1 MISWYVRFAMAAH
14 RTDRWHAVS
23 FVSEALRGNPLGD
36 PHERPLHVWVPEDAS
51 RRYPCVYVI
60 QGMAGM
66 ADAWFNV
73 APWTRSYPDLIDALM
88 PEAVVV
94 LVDAF
99 TKLGGSQ
106 YLDSPGIG
114 NYHTYLCDEIVP
126 YVDAHF
132 PTLAAREHRG
142 IQGKSSGGYGSMIT
156 PLLRPDL
163 FGGLA
168 THAGDALFEVCYA
181 RDFAPAARALRDHY
195 DGSFDVFWA
204 DFLSG
209 RPVLSSPYD
218 ELLVNTYAMCAAY
231 SARADGSVEIPFDLA
246 TGELDPKVWARWL
259 RFDPVVLAREE
270 THRETLRDLRAVWID
285 AGADDEY
292 HLELCATAFHR
303 EVLASGIE
311 PARVHFELF
320 PGTHRGLTWRYP
332 LSLAFLV
339 EGLSSTL

>member
-36 PHERPLHVWVPEDAS
+36 PHERPLHVWVPEDTS

-73 APWTRSYPDLIDALM
+73 EPWATSYPDRIDALA

-99 TKLGGSQ
+99 TAIGGSQ

-126 YVDAHF
+126 YIDAHF

-181 RDFAPAARALRDHY
+181 RDFAPAARALRQRY
-195 DGSFDVFWA
+195 NGSFDEFWA
-204 DFLSG
+204 DFRSG
-209 RPVLSSPYD
+209 RPVLASPDD

-231 SARADGSVEIPFDLA
+231 SARDDGSVELPFDLE
-246 TGELDPKVWARWL
+246 TGELDPEVWARWL
-259 RFDPVVLAREE
+259 RFDPVVLAREDQ
-270 THRETLRDLRAVWID
+270 HRETIRNLRAVWID
-285 AGADDEY
+285 SGSDDEY
-292 HLELCATAFHR
+292 HLELGAAAFQH
-303 EVLASGIE
+303 EVLASGIAPE
-311 PARVHFELF
+311 RVHFEIF

-339 EGLSSTL
+339 EGLSSNL